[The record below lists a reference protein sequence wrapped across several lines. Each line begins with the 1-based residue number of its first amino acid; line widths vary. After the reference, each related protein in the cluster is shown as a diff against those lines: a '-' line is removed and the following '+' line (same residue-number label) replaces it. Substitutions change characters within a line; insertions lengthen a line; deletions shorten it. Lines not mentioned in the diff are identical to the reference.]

1 MSLNLIT
8 KTGGSVT
15 HKNDGAYRR
24 SVTPDGILQGCAM
37 TYSGKTLTIASGYMM
52 ICGREVYLSVAEA
65 YTIPTTA
72 AYAYLKYTI
81 SESNGTITSSVAA
94 SSTASP
100 SAGTQGDI
108 NASGTTYGCVIAVM
122 SISGGAITGIA
133 NKLRKIAPQ
142 GVIYG
147 TAATPSDTDYVDGTR
162 YIQYTE

>member
-15 HKNDGAYRR
+15 HKNDGAYRC

-52 ICGREVYLSVAEA
+52 ICGREVYLSAAEA

-81 SESNGTITSSVAA
+81 SESDGTITSSVAA

-122 SISGGAITGIA
+122 SISGGAITGIV

>member
-15 HKNDGAYRR
+15 HKNDGAYRC

-37 TYSGKTLTIASGYMM
+37 TYSGTTLTIASGYMM
-52 ICGREVYLSVAEA
+52 ICGREVYLSAAEA

-122 SISGGAITGIA
+122 SISGVAITGIV